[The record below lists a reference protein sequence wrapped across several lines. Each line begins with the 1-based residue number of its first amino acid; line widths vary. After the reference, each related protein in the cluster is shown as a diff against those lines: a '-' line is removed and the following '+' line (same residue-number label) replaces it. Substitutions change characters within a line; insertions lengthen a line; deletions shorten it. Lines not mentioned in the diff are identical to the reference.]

1 MLNFIIQALL
11 AIFLILIMG
20 FIAYS
25 IYDREYINAVRIS
38 STNKKETK
46 IFTGVYPFT
55 ADPVRVETINKNDPY
70 YLEIGES
77 VNQTGGA
84 EYSYNFWLYFNII
97 DNKIVKKD
105 SDGITDITKDKYIVL
120 LYKGSSQL
128 IPYYQKDFSCDTGT
142 DIQMKKYFLV
152 KNPLVKIANDGK
164 EILVEYNNINTPDTF
179 NNRAQKANCAT
190 NNSIKNK
197 SAIMKIFKVTFN

>member
-97 DNKIVKKD
+97 DNN
-105 SDGITDITKDKYIVL
+105 L
-120 LYKGSSQL
+120 EAR
-128 IPYYQKDFSCDTGT
+128 DFTINADTGSAQ
-142 DIQMKKYFLV
+142 I
-152 KNPLVKIANDGK
+152 NDRVV
-164 EILVEYNNINTPDTF
+164 L
-179 NNRAQKANCAT
+179 
-190 NNSIKNK
+190 
-197 SAIMKIFKVTFN
+197 MFKVTDPQGSHVTCYLSDDFYYTE